1 MRVGLVG
8 NLDALVA
15 QAGEV
20 AAEHGRALVLLDV
33 VVHQAVELDLLVVV
47 QELDVF

>member
-15 QAGEV
+15 QTGEV

-33 VVHQAVELDLLVVV
+33 VVHQAVELDLLVVA
-47 QELDVF
+47 QELDFL

>member
-1 MRVGLVG
+1 MLGE
-8 NLDALVA
+8 
-15 QAGEV
+15 AGEV

-47 QELDVF
+47 QELDFL